1 MVAIAVEKWD
11 LHKRL
16 ALWVLL
22 LMGSRPSMCVKVIMH
37 VCNSIMAHFFTTAK
51 YNYVIVLCF
60 KCINIS
66 DSSISLQTFWIYK
79 FVSPVD
85 PI

>member
-22 LMGSRPSMCVKVIMH
+22 LMGSRPSMCVKTILYDI
-37 VCNSIMAHFFTTAK
+37 VCNSIVTFISQQVIIIILTLFS
-51 YNYVIVLCF
+51 IVLQMHKHIYIGF
-60 KCINIS
+60 L
-66 DSSISLQTFWIYK
+66 DLSSIFLDLQN
-79 FVSPVD
+79 
-85 PI
+85 